1 MALRARKTINQEG
14 NNTLSTLNLQ
24 ENNRKS
30 LIDTVSRK
38 IVKEEFKEDKTK
50 MCEMTSKNFQ
60 NANDRLDEISKKM
73 TELTRSL
80 EFTEEELEGEINNI
94 WENFKNLETSK

>member
-1 MALRARKTINQEG
+1 MALRARRTINQEG

-24 ENNRKS
+24 ENNIKS
-30 LIDTVSRK
+30 LIDTASRK
-38 IVKEEFKEDKTK
+38 IAKEEFKEDKTK
-50 MCEMTSKNFQ
+50 MCEMTSKIFQ
-60 NANDRLDEISKKM
+60 NINDRLDEISKKM

-94 WENFKNLETSK
+94 

>member
-1 MALRARKTINQEG
+1 
-14 NNTLSTLNLQ
+14 
-24 ENNRKS
+24 
-30 LIDTVSRK
+30 
-38 IVKEEFKEDKTK
+38 

-60 NANDRLDEISKKM
+60 NTNDRLDEISKKM